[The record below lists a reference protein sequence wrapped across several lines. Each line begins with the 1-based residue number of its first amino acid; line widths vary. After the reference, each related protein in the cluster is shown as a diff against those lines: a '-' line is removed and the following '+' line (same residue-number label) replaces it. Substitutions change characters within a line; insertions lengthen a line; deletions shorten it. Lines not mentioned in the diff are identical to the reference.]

1 VDIYLLSYIPAAEEA
16 VAAAGLASLQEVEVP
31 DLVKRISEN
40 EVERFW
46 SVARELW
53 LSSVEDFPTIIFY
66 VRGVSRAFSH
76 QLVRHRIAAYIQRS
90 QRYALVGE
98 GRSELLAREG
108 ELPFIVPPEI
118 VKKGVEQTLHYL
130 RFQLGALHRYREL
143 VSMDVPLED
152 ARFVL
157 TNAFKTALA
166 VWMNAEEIHHV
177 IGLRACFDAQWE
189 MRAFA
194 YALLALA
201 KHVYPRVFH
210 TAGPYCISRNRCRGR
225 GRWKCKP
232 QAEQLVKA
240 VEHRLHEQ
248 AASGVVDLTD
258 LVGYHAPPE
267 VEHAV
272 AEALKLS
279 NISLSYPVRIHLTPP
294 IPPTE

>member
-1 VDIYLLSYIPAAEEA
+1 M
-16 VAAAGLASLQEVEVP
+16 P